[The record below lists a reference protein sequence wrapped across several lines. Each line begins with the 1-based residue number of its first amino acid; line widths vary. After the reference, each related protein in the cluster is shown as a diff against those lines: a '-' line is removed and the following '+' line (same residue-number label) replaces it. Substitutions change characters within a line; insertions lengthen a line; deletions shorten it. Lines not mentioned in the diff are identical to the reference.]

1 MTPTAAAR
9 PLALA
14 ALLVAWVGAVATR
27 AEPPT
32 ESPRPRLLALET
44 RVLDRAKGDD
54 WVTENITPRILRHLE
69 PQLEQ
74 MGYVVERVV
83 DAREATRAGTHD
95 LGIVLAVDARNVY
108 LVHEARRYDEAVRV
122 AHDTGVEAWAEW
134 TLWSS
139 DQLKEVTKGKLGP
152 VRSGVHEA
160 GAGRPVIDDQESVA
174 RVFADAAMSIVQP
187 WEQYLRDTPPPM
199 RSKAEE

>member
-9 PLALA
+9 PLALT
-14 ALLVAWVGAVATR
+14 ALLLAWGAAVVVR

-32 ESPRPRLLALET
+32 ESPRPRLLALELA
-44 RVLDRAKGDD
+44 VLDHAKGDD
-54 WVTENITPRILRHLE
+54 AVTESVTPRIVRHLK

-74 MGYVVERVV
+74 MGYIVEHVRSAK
-83 DAREATRAGTHD
+83 DATRTGTHD
-95 LGIVLAVDARNVY
+95 LGILLAVDARAIY
-108 LVHEARRYDEAVRV
+108 LVHDARRYDEAWRV
-122 AHDTGVEAWAEW
+122 EHDTGLEAWGEW

-152 VRSGVHEA
+152 VRSGIHQA

-174 RVFADAAMSIVQP
+174 RLFADAAMQIVGP
-187 WEQYLRDTPPPM
+187 WEQYLRDTPPGLRVPA
-199 RSKAEE
+199 KD